1 MGEILARAEARI
13 EEPALAQ
20 SPPCLEIVRPAL
32 ALGVGAE
39 GATTI
44 GAFSPANSEP
54 MQVFQHSLDK
64 FGARALGIKVLV
76 AEDQSSMIFEGT
88 LVGDPEGAGMAKVK
102 QTGRRGR
109 EASAI
114 RLARG
119 SGRGDRGVTHKGI
132 LAGGAVVKGCVF
144 PARVPC
150 PTGVYACAHGCA
162 ARSRISRDPSIVS
175 SLAVILR
182 YHLRLRQPQRR

>member
-1 MGEILARAEARI
+1 
-13 EEPALAQ
+13 
-20 SPPCLEIVRPAL
+20 
-32 ALGVGAE
+32 
-39 GATTI
+39 
-44 GAFSPANSEP
+44 
-54 MQVFQHSLDK
+54 
-64 FGARALGIKVLV
+64 
-76 AEDQSSMIFEGT
+76 MIFEGT

-144 PARVPC
+144 PAPR
-150 PTGVYACAHGCA
+150 ACMRAHMA
-162 ARSRISRDPSIVS
+162 ARHGRG
-175 SLAVILR
+175 
-182 YHLRLRQPQRR
+182 